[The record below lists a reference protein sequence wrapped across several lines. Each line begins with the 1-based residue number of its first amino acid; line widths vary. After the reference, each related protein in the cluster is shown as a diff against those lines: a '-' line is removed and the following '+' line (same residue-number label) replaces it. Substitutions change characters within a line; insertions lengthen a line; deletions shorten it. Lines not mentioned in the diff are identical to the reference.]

1 MGREFELKYGANPG
15 DIEFFRSKYP
25 DLEPISM
32 ETTYYDSLDG
42 KLGLLRWT
50 LRRRMENGRAVCTL
64 KTPAGDLG
72 RNEWEVECGDIR
84 DAIEP
89 LLLQGAPRQLLLLC
103 AAGLKE
109 SCGARFTRLAG
120 KMEVEGA
127 TVELAL
133 DQGVLLGGGR
143 ELPFAEVEIELKEG
157 SEEAVLR
164 FAGKIAAMRNL
175 KPEPRSKVARAR
187 ALAKE
192 NL

>member
-1 MGREFELKYGANPG
+1 MGREFELKYGANPS
-15 DIEFFRSKYP
+15 DIEFFRIKYP

-42 KLGLLRWT
+42 KLAGLHWT
-50 LRRRMENGRAVCTL
+50 LRRRMENGKSVCTL
-64 KTPAGDLG
+64 KTPAGGLG
-72 RNEWEVECGDIR
+72 RNEWEVECGDINN
-84 DAIEP
+84 AIEL

-103 AAGLKE
+103 AGGLKE

-120 KMEVEGA
+120 KMEIEGA

-133 DQGVLLGGGR
+133 DQGVLLGGGK
-143 ELPFAEVEIELKEG
+143 ELPFSEVEIELKEG
-157 SEEAVLR
+157 SEDAAVR
-164 FAGKIAAMRNL
+164 FAGKIAAQRNL

-192 NL
+192 

>member
-1 MGREFELKYGANPG
+1 MGREFELKYGANPE
-15 DIEFFRSKYP
+15 DIEFFRIKYP
-25 DLEPISM
+25 NLEPISM

-50 LRRRMENGRAVCTL
+50 LRRRMENGKSVCPL
-64 KTPAGDLG
+64 KTPAEGAS
-72 RNEWEVECGDIR
+72 RNEWEVECGDIA

-103 AAGLKE
+103 AGGLKE

-120 KMEVEGA
+120 KIEVDGA
-127 TVELAL
+127 AVELAL
-133 DQGVLLGGGR
+133 DQGVLLGGGQ

-157 SEEAVLR
+157 SEEAAVR
-164 FAGKIAAMRNL
+164 FAEAIAAQRNL
-175 KPEPRSKVARAR
+175 KPEPRSKVVRAR

-192 NL
+192 